1 MSEPKKKWYWR
12 LVPKNR
18 HIDWGYYQV
27 CIVGVFVYSL
37 IAELP
42 KTYYQSI
49 GVTLLCIIGVESFAK
64 RILPVILE
72 RVDFSRGIK
81 HGVD

>member
-1 MSEPKKKWYWR
+1 
-12 LVPKNR
+12 
-18 HIDWGYYQV
+18 
-27 CIVGVFVYSL
+27 VGVFVYSL